1 MAIIVNCLLVST
13 MYGNTIL
20 LPLLIQNVMGKSAF
34 ISGLVILPGAISTG
48 ILSPWS
54 GCLFD
59 KVPIRRMATFDLF
72 GTAMQAFI
80 GVHNGAVFA
89 AFWQWVRQV
98 GIVSMLIPLQT
109 EALAILPQ
117 EELPDGVATFSTT

>member
-1 MAIIVNCLLVST
+1 
-13 MYGNTIL
+13 
-20 LPLLIQNVMGKSAF
+20 
-34 ISGLVILPGAISTG
+34 
-48 ILSPWS
+48 
-54 GCLFD
+54 
-59 KVPIRRMATFDLF
+59 MATFDLF
-72 GTAMQAFI
+72 GIAMQAFI